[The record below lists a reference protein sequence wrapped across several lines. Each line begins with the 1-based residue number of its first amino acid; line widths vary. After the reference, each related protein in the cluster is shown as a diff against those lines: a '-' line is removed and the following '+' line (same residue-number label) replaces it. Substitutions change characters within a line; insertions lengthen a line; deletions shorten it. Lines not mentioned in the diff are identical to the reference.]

1 MPSGGKGTEYDKEAC
16 CTMFSNQSD
25 LYRQRLR
32 PIVSE
37 LELPSSRKR
46 QIDRNLLFAA
56 GQSQANAAWSQA
68 WSMRLNLIMLVFGI
82 IVSALIVVQH
92 SQQVSDLKLE
102 TPIFWVLI
110 IFSLLNNIA
119 TGTQQLFNFSDIAK
133 THDEAFAKMD
143 HIAWSYFMNTGEFEG
158 LTHEEGFPL
167 FAKRINDAKQE
178 ESQNLRNAKSK
189 GEEATKEARDKNE
202 ATANKKLATYQKKG
216 EDEGEDEDK
225 PPKRRTKRRR
235 RRSAPQ
241 LSSPDAETDSSAAP
255 VHSPNAM
262 MMALQQ
268 FNSRGN
274 KRKRQKSKSSS
285 GFGIPIDASAL
296 GSLGALAGMMGGGN
310 ANAEKEKDDGKPSI
324 MESLGAAATL
334 AKATGI
340 LPSNGDDKADD
351 DEPSVV
357 EKAKTG
363 LAGMLSGAAEALT
376 GPQEEADKK
385 EEEEGDENNE

>member
-1 MPSGGKGTEYDKEAC
+1 MDSLGVMGSGGKSTEYDKEAC

-56 GQSQANAAWSQA
+56 GQSQANAAWSQS

-119 TGTQQLFNFSDIAK
+119 TGTQQLFNFSDVAK

-189 GEEATKEARDKNE
+189 GEEAATAARDENE
-202 ATANKKLATYQKKG
+202 AKANKKLATYQKKDEAE
-216 EDEGEDEDK
+216 EDADS
-225 PPKRRTKRRR
+225 PPPPRKKRRR
-235 RRSAPQ
+235 RSKAPPPDDESTDASSAPMD
-241 LSSPDAETDSSAAP
+241 P
-255 VHSPNAM
+255 M
-262 MMALQQ
+262 MMALSH
-268 FNSRGN
+268 FNSR
-274 KRKRQKSKSSS
+274 KKKKSGSSKKSG
-285 GFGIPIDASAL
+285 GFGIPVDAST
-296 GSLGALAGMMGGGN
+296 LGALASMLPTGGGG
-310 ANAEKEKDDGKPSI
+310 ASKEGSSGKPSM

-334 AKATGI
+334 AQATG
-340 LPSNGDDKADD
+340 LLGGGDGKEDD
-351 DEPSVV
+351 DEEAPSMVD
-357 EKAKTG
+357 KAKSG

-376 GPQEEADKK
+376 GGDDEEDKSSVKTAVTDADEK
-385 EEEEGDENNE
+385 